1 MEPTNMQPTNSE
13 IYAYQLL
20 HFFVT
25 KHQYQIVTIK
35 QQRKDIWL
43 MNAANQQY
51 PVIRL
56 SAYSNMDTLANTDY
70 LRNAHRAILD
80 IIHRESK
87 LYIINTSEEST
98 PVDNDFMKQ
107 VLLHPGVLGDEQLKE
122 FFPGVESVV
131 HKVEDNQ
138 KEYAKIT
145 RSLEEMQIQML
156 KKQRKAQGF
165 FKQIPKLT
173 GILVGICVAV
183 WVIAQMMAFYLENDI
198 LAAILCG
205 AYYKMNIVSMHEY
218 WRFFTSGFLHMDVF
232 HLLMNMI
239 ALISVGRAC
248 EAVFKRYQYLTIL
261 CVSIIVGNFFVYIVQ
276 GNLLGLGIS
285 GGIFGLLGAFIV
297 TLYENGSIK
306 HPMVKASVFRL
317 ILMNLM
323 ISLLPGISMAAHL
336 GGFVSGAFLGL
347 IFVPSKRWEKMKFHA
362 KISFTILLGL
372 LCGLAMRINIVDPL
386 YKDVDTTLY
395 HTVRALGLDW
405 YADSMYEHYLEYYPE
420 EVFQ

>member
-1 MEPTNMQPTNSE
+1 MVPTNSE

-43 MNAANQQY
+43 MNPQNEQY

-56 SAYSNMDTLANTDY
+56 SAYSNMDTLSNTDY

-87 LYIINTSEEST
+87 LYIINTSEDST
-98 PVDNDFMKQ
+98 PIDNDFMTQ
-107 VLLHPGVLGDEQLKE
+107 VVLRPNVCQDERLKE
-122 FFPGVESVV
+122 YFPDVASILHEVA
-131 HKVEDNQ
+131 DNQ
-138 KEYAKIT
+138 KEYARIT

-156 KKQRKAQGF
+156 KKQRKAHSF

-173 GILVGICVAV
+173 GIIACICLAI
-183 WVIAQMMAFYLENDI
+183 WIIAQMLAFYLENDVI
-198 LAAILCG
+198 AAILCG
-205 AYYKMNIVSMHEY
+205 AYYKMNVVGMHEY
-218 WRFFTSGFLHMDVF
+218 WRLFTSGFLHMDIF

-248 EAVFKRYQYLTIL
+248 EAIFKKYQYLIIL
-261 CVSIIVGNFFVYIVQ
+261 FASILVGNLFVFIAQ

-285 GGIFGLLGAFIV
+285 GGIFGLLGAFIA
-297 TLYENGSIK
+297 TLFENGSIK
-306 HPMVKASVFRL
+306 HPMVRASVFRL
-317 ILMNLM
+317 IFMNML
-323 ISLLPGISMAAHL
+323 ISLLPGISMYAHL
-336 GGFVSGAFLGL
+336 GGLICGAFLGV
-347 IFVPSKRWEKMKFHA
+347 IFVPSKRWEKL
-362 KISFTILLGL
+362 KIHVKICFTILLGML
-372 LCGLAMRINIVDPL
+372 FGFSLRINIVDPL
-386 YKDVDTTLY
+386 YRDVDTTLY
-395 HTVRALGLDW
+395 HTVRALGMEG
-405 YADSMYEHYLEYYPE
+405 YADYMYEQYREFYPE